1 MIKQFLVSTAA
12 VFAMA
17 FTAHAAPVAAPATG
31 TPQGPYEVIS
41 STTQEV
47 MDIIIEAK
55 EQGYVKTDPERF
67 QKKIEA
73 SMDKAVDFAS
83 FARGVMGKYGDKRY
97 YDSLKTE
104 AEKKAFLE
112 RITRFTEQFKSG
124 LINTYSQGLLAFDGN
139 RIEVIPPEK
148 GDIDDGSA
156 VIVQQIYGDRSQPY
170 NIKYL
175 MRDDGNGVWRC
186 RNVLIEG
193 IDLGRTYRGQFNA
206 GLYRYK
212 GDVDKVVETWSVAVG
227 SGS

>member
-1 MIKQFLVSTAA
+1 MIKQYFVAA
-12 VFAMA
+12 VAVFYMVFAMN
-17 FTAHAAPVAAPATG
+17 AHAAK
-31 TPQGPYEVIS
+31 GPYEVIS
-41 STTQEV
+41 TTTQEV

-55 EQGYVKTDPERF
+55 EQGYVKTEPERF
-67 QKKIEA
+67 TRQIEE

-97 YDSLKTE
+97 YDSLKSE

-112 RITRFTEQFKSG
+112 RITRFTEQFKAG
-124 LINTYSQGLLAFDGN
+124 LINTYAQGLLAFDGN
-139 RIEVIPPEK
+139 RIEIIPPKK
-148 GDIDDGSA
+148 GDTDDGSA

-175 MRDDGNGVWRC
+175 MRKGADGEWMC

-206 GLYRYK
+206 SLYRYK

-227 SGS
+227 AGS